1 MKIRVEVEPD
11 LKDTE
16 VVIRCNEVNETVI
29 QLQNLINQAEKEKK
43 RIVFYKDD
51 TEFFIPL
58 SNVLFFET
66 SGEQVWAHTAD
77 EEFLVKFK
85 LYELENMLP
94 EMFMRVL
101 KSTILNTAKIYS
113 ILRNLT
119 AASKIEF
126 YQSKKT
132 VFVSRFYYKE
142 LKNKLSLEMER

>member
-77 EEFLVKFK
+77 EEFLVKYK

-94 EMFMRVL
+94 DMFMRVS

-126 YQSKKT
+126 YKSKKT

>member
-77 EEFLVKFK
+77 DEFLVKYK

-94 EMFMRVL
+94 EMFMRVS
-101 KSTILNTAKIYS
+101 KSTILNTTKIYS

-126 YQSKKT
+126 YKSKKT

>member
-11 LKDTE
+11 LKEKE

-77 EEFLVKFK
+77 EEFLVKYK

-94 EMFMRVL
+94 DMFMRVS

>member
-77 EEFLVKFK
+77 DEFLVKFK

-94 EMFMRVL
+94 EMFMRVS

>member
-77 EEFLVKFK
+77 EEFLVKYK

>member
-1 MKIRVEVEPD
+1 M
-11 LKDTE
+11 
-16 VVIRCNEVNETVI
+16 
-29 QLQNLINQAEKEKK
+29 
-43 RIVFYKDD
+43 
-51 TEFFIPL
+51 
-58 SNVLFFET
+58 LFFET

-77 EEFLVKFK
+77 EEFLVKYK

-94 EMFMRVL
+94 DMFMRVS

-126 YQSKKT
+126 YKSKKT

>member
-11 LKDTE
+11 LKETE

-77 EEFLVKFK
+77 EEFLVKYK

-94 EMFMRVL
+94 DMFMRVS

-126 YQSKKT
+126 YKSKKT